1 MKGKA
6 ILAVFVLVAMVA
18 MSMAG
23 CAKRQVEQYTIEQF
37 LSTVSIFGGS
47 FSFDESKL
55 LFTSNK
61 TGIYNAYTIPV
72 LGGEA
77 TQVTH
82 STENSVFAVSFF
94 PEDDRLLFLSDTAG
108 NEIYHIYIIGLDGK
122 KRDLTPFEEARS
134 IFYSWSRD
142 GKSFFFGC
150 NKRDSKFID
159 LYEMDIETFTPE
171 LVFQNDGGYS
181 IGEISCDKR
190 YIALSKTITEH
201 NSDMYLYDRKKDELK
216 PLTPHEGEINYIPV
230 EFTIDSKKLHF
241 LTDEESEFVY
251 LKAYDLASGKVETIE
266 TADWDVSYSYISWNG
281 RYRVTA
287 INNDARTEM
296 RIHDLVTGELVDLP
310 DMPEGVIT
318 SVQISK
324 SESMMRFYVNGSR
337 SPNDLYVYDFRTGAY
352 SKLTDSLNPEIDR
365 RDLVDAEVIRYE
377 SFDGLEIP
385 AIFYKPHGAS
395 KNDPIPALVSVHG
408 GPGGQA
414 RVGYS
419 SFIQYLANHGYAVI
433 AVNNRGSSGY
443 GKTFFKLDDLN
454 HGKGDLDD
462 CVETKKFLVSTG
474 LVDEGKIG
482 IVGGSYGGYMV
493 LAALAFRPEEFAAGV
508 DLFGIS
514 NWVRTLKSIPPWW
527 EYYREALYVEIG
539 NPETDEEYLRSIS
552 PLFHADKIVR
562 PLMVLQGAND
572 PRVLQVESDEIV
584 EAVRANGVPVEYM
597 VFEDEGHGFV
607 KKENQIEGYR
617 AILDFLDKH
626 LKGTKKDGSI

>member
-6 ILAVFVLVAMVA
+6 VIAIFVLVTMILP
-18 MSMAG
+18 G
-23 CAKRQVEQYTIEQF
+23 CGRRQGEQYTIEQF
-37 LSTVSIFGGS
+37 LNTVSIFGGS
-47 FSFDESKL
+47 FSFDESKM

-61 TGIYNAYTIPV
+61 TGIYNAYTITV
-72 LGGEA
+72 TGGTA

-82 STENSVFAVSFF
+82 STENAIFAVSFF
-94 PEDDRLLFLSDTAG
+94 PEDDRLLYLSDTGG

-122 KRDLTPFEEARS
+122 KKDMTPYDGARS
-134 IFYSWSRD
+134 TFYSWSRD

-150 NKRDSKFID
+150 NKRDSRFID
-159 LYEMDIETFTPE
+159 LYEMDTETFTPE
-171 LVFQNDGGYS
+171 LVFQNDEGYL
-181 IGEISCDKR
+181 IGEISCNKR

-201 NSDMYLYDRKKDELK
+201 NSDIYLYDRKKDKLK
-216 PLTPHEGEINYIPV
+216 HLTPHEGEINYMPV
-230 EFTIDSKKLHF
+230 EFTVDSKKLHF
-241 LTDEESEFVY
+241 LTDEGSEFIY
-251 LKAYDLASGKVETIE
+251 LNAYDLASGTDETIE
-266 TADWDVSYSYISWNG
+266 TADWDISYSYISWNG
-281 RYRVTA
+281 RYRVTT
-287 INNDARTEM
+287 INNDARTEI
-296 RIHDLVTGELVDLP
+296 RVHDLVTGELVDLP

-318 SVQISK
+318 AVRISK
-324 SESMMRFYVNGSR
+324 SENLMRFYVNGSR
-337 SPNDLYVYDFRTGAY
+337 SPNDLYIFDFRTGTY
-352 SKLTDSLNPEIDR
+352 SKLTDSINPEIDR

-385 AIFYKPHGAS
+385 AIFYKPHVSG
-395 KNDPIPALVSVHG
+395 KKDPAPALVWVHG

-419 SFIQYLANHGYAVI
+419 SFIQYLVNHGYAVI

-443 GKTFFKLDDLN
+443 GKTFFKLDDLD

-462 CVETKKFLVSTG
+462 CVEAKKFLASTG
-474 LVDEGKIG
+474 IVDENRIG
-482 IVGGSYGGYMV
+482 IIGGSYGGYMV

-527 EYYREALYVEIG
+527 EFFREALYAELG
-539 NPETDEEYLRSIS
+539 NPETEEEYLRSIS

-584 EAVRANGVPVEYM
+584 DAVRANGVPVEYM

-626 LKGTKKDGSI
+626 LKGTREN

>member
-6 ILAVFVLVAMVA
+6 VLAIFVLVAMI
-18 MSMAG
+18 MPG
-23 CAKRQVEQYTIEQF
+23 CGRRQVEQYTIEQF
-37 LSTVSIFGGS
+37 LNTVSIFGGS
-47 FSFDESKL
+47 FSFDESKM

-72 LGGEA
+72 TGGTA
-77 TQVTH
+77 TRVTH
-82 STENSVFAVSFF
+82 STENSIFAVSFF
-94 PEDDRLLFLSDTAG
+94 PADDRMLYMSDTAG
-108 NEIYHIYIIGLDGK
+108 NEIYHIYVIGLDGK
-122 KRDLTPFEEARS
+122 QKDLTPYDEARS
-134 IFYSWSRD
+134 TFHSWSRD

-150 NKRDSKFID
+150 NKRDSRFID
-159 LYEMDIETFTPE
+159 LYEMDIEIFTPE
-171 LVFQNDGGYS
+171 LVFQNNEGYS
-181 IGEISCDKR
+181 IGKISCDKR
-190 YIALSKTITEH
+190 YIVLSKTITEH
-201 NSDMYLYDRKKDELK
+201 NSDMYLYDRKKDKLK
-216 PLTPHEGEINYIPV
+216 HLTPHEGEINYMPV
-230 EFTIDSKKLHF
+230 EFTVDSKKLHF
-241 LTDEESEFVY
+241 LTDEGSEFIY
-251 LKAYDLASGKVETIE
+251 LNAYDLASGTVETIE
-266 TADWDVSYSYISWNG
+266 TADWDISYSYISWNG
-281 RYRVTA
+281 RYRITA
-287 INNDARTEM
+287 INEDARTEM

-318 SVQISK
+318 SVKISK
-324 SESMMRFYVNGSR
+324 SENLMRFYVNGSR
-337 SPNDLYVYDFRTGAY
+337 SPNDLYVFDFRTGTY

-365 RDLVDAEVIRYE
+365 RDLVDAKVIRYE

-385 AIFYKPHGAS
+385 AVFYKPHGAC
-395 KNDPIPALVSVHG
+395 KKDPVPALVWVHG

-419 SFIQYLANHGYAVI
+419 SFIQYLVNHGYAVI

-462 CVETKKFLVSTG
+462 CVEAKKFLAATG
-474 LVDEGKIG
+474 CIDGEKIG
-482 IVGGSYGGYMV
+482 IAGASYGGYMV

-514 NWVRTLKSIPPWW
+514 NWVRTLKSMPPWW
-527 EYYREALYVEIG
+527 ESFREALYAELG
-539 NPETDEEYLRSIS
+539 NPETDEDYLRSIS
-552 PLFHADKIVR
+552 PLFHADKIGR

-584 EAVRANGVPVEYM
+584 AAVRANGVPVEYM

-607 KKENQIEGYR
+607 KKENRIEGYR

-626 LKGTKKDGSI
+626 LKGTQED

>member
-1 MKGKA
+1 MKGKSFLLIFILA
-6 ILAVFVLVAMVA
+6 ILIIP
-18 MSMAG
+18 G
-23 CAKRQVEQYTIEQF
+23 CGKRQVEQYTIEQF
-37 LSTVSIFGGS
+37 LNTVSIFGGS

-72 LGGEA
+72 TGGEA

-82 STENSVFAVSFF
+82 STENSIFAVSFF

-108 NEIYHIYIIGLDGK
+108 NEIYHIYVIGRKGK
-122 KRDLTPFEEARS
+122 KRDLTPYEGARS
-134 IFYSWSRD
+134 TFYSWSRD
-142 GKSFFFGC
+142 GKSFFYGC

-171 LVFQNDGGYS
+171 LVFQNDEGYS

-201 NSDMYLYDRKKDELK
+201 NSDIYLYDRKKEKLK
-216 PLTPHEGEINYIPV
+216 HLTPHEGDINYMPV
-230 EFTIDSKKLHF
+230 EFTVDSKKLLF
-241 LTDEESEFVY
+241 LTDEESEFIY
-251 LKAYDLASGKVETIE
+251 LKEYDLASGKIE
-266 TADWDVSYSYISWNG
+266 TLETAEWDISYSYISWNG

-296 RIHDLVTGELVDLP
+296 RIHDLLTGELVDLP
-310 DMPEGVIT
+310 GMPEGVLT
-318 SVQISK
+318 SVGISK
-324 SESMMRFYVNGSR
+324 SENLMRFYVNGSR
-337 SPNDLYVYDFRTGAY
+337 SPNDLYVFDFRTGTY

-385 AIFYKPHGAS
+385 AIFYMPHNAS
-395 KNDPIPALVSVHG
+395 KKDPVPAIVYVHG

-419 SFIQYLANHGYAVI
+419 SFTQYLVNHGYAVI

-462 CVETKKFLVSTG
+462 CVEVKKFLESSGFVE
-474 LVDEGKIG
+474 EGKIG

-493 LAALAFRPEEFAAGV
+493 LAALAFRPEEFTVGV

-514 NWVRTLKSIPPWW
+514 NWVRTLKNIPPWW
-527 EYYREALYVEIG
+527 EYFREALYAELG
-539 NPETDEEYLRSIS
+539 NPETDEEYLHSIS
-552 PLFHADKIVR
+552 PLFHANNIVR

-572 PRVLQVESDEIV
+572 PRVPQVESDEIV
-584 EAVRANGVPVEYM
+584 AAVRANGVPVEYM

-617 AILDFLDKH
+617 AILDFLDTH
-626 LKGTKKDGSI
+626 LKGTKED

>member
-1 MKGKA
+1 MKGKS
-6 ILAVFVLVAMVA
+6 ILAIFVLIAMIVP
-18 MSMAG
+18 G
-23 CAKRQVEQYTIEQF
+23 CGRRQVEQYSIEQF
-37 LSTVSIFGGS
+37 LNTVSIFGGS
-47 FSFDESKL
+47 FSFDESKI

-61 TGIYNAYTIPV
+61 TGIYNAYTVP
-72 LGGEA
+72 LTGGEA

-82 STENSVFAVSFF
+82 STENSIFAVSFF
-94 PEDDRLLFLSDTAG
+94 PEDDRLLFLSDTGG

-122 KRDLTPFEEARS
+122 KRDLTPYDEARS
-134 IFYSWSRD
+134 TFYSWSRD

-150 NKRDSKFID
+150 NKRDSRFID
-159 LYEMDIETFTPE
+159 LYEMDIETFTPKI
-171 LVFQNDGGYS
+171 VFQNEGGYS
-181 IGEISCDKR
+181 IGEISSDKR
-190 YIALSKTITEH
+190 YIAMSKTITEH
-201 NSDMYLYDRKKDELK
+201 NSDIYLYDRKKDKLK
-216 PLTPHEGEINYIPV
+216 HLTPHEGEINYMPV
-230 EFTIDSKKLHF
+230 EFTVDSKKLYF
-241 LTDEESEFVY
+241 LTDEESEFIY
-251 LKAYDLASGKVETIE
+251 LKAFDLASGTAETIE
-266 TADWDVSYSYISWNG
+266 NADWDISYSYISWNA

-296 RIHDLVTGELVDLP
+296 RIHDLVTGELVELP

-318 SVQISK
+318 SVGISK
-324 SESMMRFYVNGSR
+324 SENLMRFYVNGSR
-337 SPNDLYVYDFRTGAY
+337 SPNDLYIYDFRTGTY

-385 AIFYKPHGAS
+385 AILYKPHGAS
-395 KNDPIPALVSVHG
+395 KKAPVPALVSVHG

-419 SFIQYLANHGYAVI
+419 SFIQYLVNHGYAVI

-462 CVETKKFLVSTG
+462 CVEAKKFLATTG
-474 LVDEGKIG
+474 IVDEGKIG
-482 IVGGSYGGYMV
+482 IIGSSYGGYMV

-514 NWVRTLKSIPPWW
+514 NWVRTLQSIPPWW
-527 EYYREALYVEIG
+527 ESFREALYAELG

-562 PLMVLQGAND
+562 PLMVLQGTND
-572 PRVLQVESDEIV
+572 PRVIKVESDEIV
-584 EAVRANGVPVEYM
+584 EAVQANGVPVEYV

-617 AILDFLDKH
+617 AILDFLEKY
-626 LKGTKKDGSI
+626 LKGTKED